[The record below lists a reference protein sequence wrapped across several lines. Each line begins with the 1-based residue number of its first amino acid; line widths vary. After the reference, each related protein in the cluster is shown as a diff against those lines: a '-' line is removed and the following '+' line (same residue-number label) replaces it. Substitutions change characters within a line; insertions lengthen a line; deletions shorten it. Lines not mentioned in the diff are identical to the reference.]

1 MKNTIIK
8 AEVIELVKED
18 FISNLPFN
26 TERKQFIKD
35 NISVED
41 LEKYFSEL
49 EDPEELK
56 GIKMDNSSFESMQ
69 DYLFFSINYIKL
81 NVVTVMLNAAVKLK
95 LISED
100 MTFDEKIN
108 YLIDLKN
115 LDQADALQQ
124 VVADTLEHRINNP
137 SELG

>member
-8 AEVIELVKED
+8 AEVIELVKKD

-26 TERKQFIKD
+26 SDRKQFIKD
-35 NISVED
+35 NISVQD
-41 LEKYFSEL
+41 LEKYFYEL
-49 EDPEELK
+49 TDPEELK
-56 GIKMDNSSFESMQ
+56 GIKIDNSSFESMQ
-69 DYLFFSINYIKL
+69 EYLFFSINYIKL
-81 NVVTVMLNAAVKLK
+81 NVVTLMLNAAVKLK

-115 LDQADALQQ
+115 LDQADALQR
-124 VVADTLEHRINNP
+124 VIADMLENDLRKFDNN
-137 SELG
+137 E

>member
-8 AEVIELVKED
+8 AEVIELVKKD

-26 TERKQFIKD
+26 SDRKQFIKD
-35 NISVED
+35 NISVQD

-49 EDPEELK
+49 TDPEELK
-56 GIKMDNSSFESMQ
+56 GIKIDNSSFESMQ
-69 DYLFFSINYIKL
+69 EYLFFSINYIKL
-81 NVVTVMLNAAVKLK
+81 NVVTLMLNAAVKLK

-115 LDQADALQQ
+115 LDQADALQR
-124 VVADTLEHRINNP
+124 VIADMLENDLRKFDNN
-137 SELG
+137 E

>member
-1 MKNTIIK
+1 MKNSIIK
-8 AEVIELVKED
+8 REIIELVKKD

-26 TERKQFIKD
+26 SDRKQFIKD
-35 NISVED
+35 NIYVED

-49 EDPEELK
+49 TDPEELK
-56 GIKMDNSSFESMQ
+56 GIKIDNSSFESMQ
-69 DYLFFSINYIKL
+69 DYLIFSINYMKL
-81 NVVTVMLNAAVKLK
+81 NIVALMLNAAVKLK

-115 LDQADALQQ
+115 LDEANILQQ
-124 VVADTLEHRINNP
+124 VIADTLEHKINNP

>member
-8 AEVIELVKED
+8 SEVIELVKKD

-26 TERKQFIKD
+26 ADRKQFIKD
-35 NISVED
+35 NISVEY

-49 EDPEELK
+49 TDPEELK
-56 GIKMDNSSFESMQ
+56 SIKIDNSSFESMQ
-69 DYLFFSINYIKL
+69 DYLLFSNNYIKL
-81 NVVTVMLNAAVKLK
+81 NVVTLMLNAAVKLK
-95 LISED
+95 LISEE

-115 LDQADALQQ
+115 IDQADALQR
-124 VVADTLEHRINNP
+124 VIADTIESDLRKCDNKP
-137 SELG
+137 

>member
-8 AEVIELVKED
+8 AEVIELVKKK

-26 TERKQFIKD
+26 TERKQFLKD

-56 GIKMDNSSFESMQ
+56 GIKIDNSSFESMQ

-81 NVVTVMLNAAVKLK
+81 NVVTIMLNAAVKLK
-95 LISED
+95 LISEE

-115 LDQADALQQ
+115 LDQADALQR
-124 VVADTLEHRINNP
+124 VIADMLENDLRKDDSN
-137 SELG
+137 E